1 MSEVFPITTPTET
14 ARKAAAQKAV
24 ATRRRNEAKR
34 SQSAK
39 RAAETRARAQMSSLR
54 RAALQA
60 ERAADTALGAV
71 LSAWGSVRDIVTR
84 ARAPSRELER
94 AREGV
99 DDQIQRAERRGGAA
113 RKRAQRDLKRRRGE
127 AQSTTEDTLRRA
139 EERVRSLTGSD
150 SR

>member
-1 MSEVFPITTPTET
+1 MSEVFHITTPTET

-71 LSAWGSVRDIVTR
+71 VSAWEGVRDVVTR
-84 ARAPSRELER
+84 ARAPSREFER

-99 DDQIQRAERRGGAA
+99 NNEIQKAERRGGAA
-113 RKRAQRDLKRRRGE
+113 RKRAQRDLTRR
-127 AQSTTEDTLRRA
+127 
-139 EERVRSLTGSD
+139 
-150 SR
+150 